1 MDKIIINIKSIF
13 PFKSGAHG
21 PRRGKEMKEL
31 ESIENGFISFNE
43 GKISGIGLM
52 EEINLNGLAG
62 TAEVIDARGQFALP
76 CFVDSHTHVV
86 FAEPRHT
93 EFVDRIKGLT
103 YEEIALRGGGILN
116 SAKKLQESSE
126 EKLYLDAMARLEELM
141 VLGTGS
147 IEIKTSSNEQ
157 SAIELDSNS
166 EDVLTRHL
174 LKLSEVEDQFRQLT
188 NKFEEINFKLDKLS
202 NRLSKIQADNQIRFQ
217 DIETVM
223 SSGEVTTKLT
233 SKPKVETNEVLPGS
247 SQPQDLGS
255 ISYKDTET
263 SETSQK
269 IESVDTTASV
279 VTETFQAEEK
289 ILPQDLTPK
298 KQYEFATSFLKVGD
312 YSTAER
318 AFREF
323 VLSNSEHELAGSAQ
337 YWYAE
342 TFRIR
347 QLYTD
352 AASAYLEGYQ
362 KYPKGNKA
370 PINLLKL
377 GVSMVQIG
385 EKDQGCKMI
394 NGVQLQYPKANQSV
408 IQKAKYESKKFEC
421 IKEDS

>member
-1 MDKIIINIKSIF
+1 MRFTLKLIFIVLFNLSFLQNSFSDNHNIYETLEIIKNDLKT
-13 PFKSGAHG
+13 
-21 PRRGKEMKEL
+21 L
-31 ESIENGFISFNE
+31 ERAVYS
-43 GKISGIGLM
+43 
-52 EEINLNGLAG
+52 
-62 TAEVIDARGQFALP
+62 
-76 CFVDSHTHVV
+76 
-86 FAEPRHT
+86 
-93 EFVDRIKGLT
+93 
-103 YEEIALRGGGILN
+103 
-116 SAKKLQESSE
+116 
-126 EKLYLDAMARLEELM
+126 
-141 VLGTGS
+141 GS
-147 IEIKTSSNEQ
+147 IEINTSSNEQ
-157 SAIELDSNS
+157 SNIELDNNS

-217 DIETVM
+217 DIESSI
-223 SSGEVTTKLT
+223 SSGESTIQLS
-233 SKPKVETNEVLPGS
+233 SKPKTDVTKSEILPGS
-247 SQPQDLGS
+247 SQPQDLGN

-263 SETSQK
+263 SETSQQ
-269 IESVDTTASV
+269 IQSVDTTATV

-289 ILPQDLTPK
+289 ILPQDLSPE

-323 VLSNSEHELAGSAQ
+323 VLANSEHELAGSAQ

-362 KYPKGNKA
+362 KYPKGTKA

-394 NGVQLQYPKANQSV
+394 NGVELQYPKANQSV

>member
-1 MDKIIINIKSIF
+1 MRFTSKLIILILFYLSFLQNSFSDNHNIY
-13 PFKSGAHG
+13 
-21 PRRGKEMKEL
+21 ETL
-31 ESIENGFISFNE
+31 EI
-43 GKISGIGLM
+43 
-52 EEINLNGLAG
+52 
-62 TAEVIDARGQFALP
+62 
-76 CFVDSHTHVV
+76 
-86 FAEPRHT
+86 
-93 EFVDRIKGLT
+93 IKNDLKT
-103 YEEIALRGGGILN
+103 
-116 SAKKLQESSE
+116 
-126 EKLYLDAMARLEELM
+126 LERA
-141 VLGTGS
+141 VYSGS

-157 SAIELDSNS
+157 SNIELDNNS

-217 DIETVM
+217 DIESAI
-223 SSGEVTTKLT
+223 SSGEITTQLS
-233 SKPKVETNEVLPGS
+233 SKPKTDTKSEILPGS

-263 SETSQK
+263 SETSQQ
-269 IESVDTTASV
+269 IQSVDTTATV

-289 ILPQDLTPK
+289 ILPQDISPK

-362 KYPKGNKA
+362 KYPKGKKA

-394 NGVQLQYPKANQSV
+394 NGVELQYPKANQSV

>member
-1 MDKIIINIKSIF
+1 MRLTFKLLIIILFNLSFSQYAFSDNHNIY
-13 PFKSGAHG
+13 
-21 PRRGKEMKEL
+21 ETL
-31 ESIENGFISFNE
+31 EI
-43 GKISGIGLM
+43 
-52 EEINLNGLAG
+52 
-62 TAEVIDARGQFALP
+62 
-76 CFVDSHTHVV
+76 
-86 FAEPRHT
+86 
-93 EFVDRIKGLT
+93 IKNDLKT
-103 YEEIALRGGGILN
+103 
-116 SAKKLQESSE
+116 
-126 EKLYLDAMARLEELM
+126 LERA
-141 VLGTGS
+141 VYSGS
-147 IEIKTSSNEQ
+147 IEISSSSNEQ
-157 SAIELDSNS
+157 PTNELDNNS

-174 LKLSEVEDQFRQLT
+174 LKLSEVEDQFRELT

-217 DIETVM
+217 DIESAI
-223 SSGEVTTKLT
+223 SSGEITTQLS
-233 SKPKVETNEVLPGS
+233 SKPKTDTKTEILPGS

-263 SETSQK
+263 SETTQQ
-269 IESVDTTASV
+269 IQSVDTTATV

-289 ILPQDLTPK
+289 ILPQDLSPK

-394 NGVQLQYPKANQSV
+394 NGVELQYPKANQSV

-421 IKEDS
+421 NKEDS

>member
-1 MDKIIINIKSIF
+1 MRLILKLIILKLF
-13 PFKSGAHG
+13 
-21 PRRGKEMKEL
+21 
-31 ESIENGFISFNE
+31 FISNLILINVSVADNHNIYE
-43 GKISGIGLM
+43 TL
-52 EEINLNGLAG
+52 EI
-62 TAEVIDARGQFALP
+62 
-76 CFVDSHTHVV
+76 
-86 FAEPRHT
+86 
-93 EFVDRIKGLT
+93 IKNDLKT
-103 YEEIALRGGGILN
+103 
-116 SAKKLQESSE
+116 
-126 EKLYLDAMARLEELM
+126 LERA
-141 VLGTGS
+141 VYSGS
-147 IEIKTSSNEQ
+147 IELQKKSNNDSSLEVDQ
-157 SAIELDSNS
+157 NS

-217 DIETVM
+217 DIENNISSGNIINNTNQM
-223 SSGEVTTKLT
+223 SSI
-233 SKPKVETNEVLPGS
+233 PKTDEKNILPGS

-255 ISYKDTET
+255 ISYKDTKTKDET
-263 SETSQK
+263 QR
-269 IESVDTTASV
+269 IQSVDTTASV

-289 ILPQDLTPK
+289 ILPQDLSLEE
-298 KQYEFATSFLKVGD
+298 QYEFATSFLKVGD

-323 VLSNSEHELAGSAQ
+323 VITNSDHELAGSAQ

-362 KYPKGNKA
+362 KYPKGKKA

-394 NGVQLQYPKANQSV
+394 NGVELQYPNANQSV

-421 IKEDS
+421 VRQDS

>member
-1 MDKIIINIKSIF
+1 MRFTSKLIILILFYLSFLQNSFSDNHNIY
-13 PFKSGAHG
+13 
-21 PRRGKEMKEL
+21 ETL
-31 ESIENGFISFNE
+31 EI
-43 GKISGIGLM
+43 
-52 EEINLNGLAG
+52 
-62 TAEVIDARGQFALP
+62 
-76 CFVDSHTHVV
+76 
-86 FAEPRHT
+86 
-93 EFVDRIKGLT
+93 IKNDLKT
-103 YEEIALRGGGILN
+103 
-116 SAKKLQESSE
+116 
-126 EKLYLDAMARLEELM
+126 LERA
-141 VLGTGS
+141 VYSGS
-147 IEIKTSSNEQ
+147 IEVKTSSNEQ
-157 SAIELDSNS
+157 SDIELDSNS

-217 DIETVM
+217 DIESAL
-223 SSGEVTTKLT
+223 SSGDITTQLS
-233 SKPKVETNEVLPGS
+233 SKPKTDTKSEILPGS

-263 SETSQK
+263 SETSQQ
-269 IESVDTTASV
+269 IQSVDTTATV

-289 ILPQDLTPK
+289 ILPQDLSPK

-323 VLSNSEHELAGSAQ
+323 VLDNSDHELAGSAQ

-394 NGVQLQYPKANQSV
+394 NGVELQYPKANQSV